1 MLAGVHFVQ
10 VVRTCVGRALL
21 RVAVHVDALRRHPQA
36 WGRAAWWRLLGKRLR
51 ARAQMAP
58 LLGTSP
64 RAYRLWLRQGGG
76 AVPRVPI
83 PAGAPDILA
92 LVAEGGGL
100 RDTLASLAREA
111 VQARVVLRQSV
122 PEWTGLAE
130 GGADCSLWLLPLR
143 AGDILAP
150 GAGAL
155 YRAAAQVA
163 SRHTRVLYADD
174 DLCDAHGH
182 RACPHFKPD
191 WNEELFAHH
200 DFLTGA
206 SLLRAEAQ
214 DLTDLPARDWMPALT
229 HRVRAAQGSAAPVH
243 LRHILHHR
251 RTRPV
256 PSRPKNASALL
267 KAPEG
272 GWPCVSVIVPT
283 RNRVDLLRTCLE
295 GLAVVEY
302 SGPLEVLVIDNGSDD
317 PATLDYLS
325 GLDPAFARVLTHPG
339 PFNFAEMNNRALAE
353 AQGDLVCF
361 LNNDI
366 EMRDPHWLAVMAR
379 QALRPEVG
387 AVGARL
393 LYPDGRI
400 QHAGVVIGIGGGAAH
415 GHRLLDPNETGYF
428 ARHALPQ
435 FVSAVTAACLVVRRD
450 KVLAVGGFDAANF
463 AVAFND
469 VDLCLKLNAQ
479 GWQSFYEPR
488 ATLVHHESV
497 SRGLDRDPVGA
508 ARLAGELVALKARW
522 GTGGAQGQVA
532 APGEAVD
539 PFHHPALS
547 PYSERFVVRL

>member
-1 MLAGVHFVQ
+1 MQ
-10 VVRTCVGRALL
+10 VARSCAGRALL
-21 RVAVHVDALRRHPQA
+21 RVAVHGDALRRHPLA
-36 WGRAAWWRLLGKRLR
+36 WVRAAWWRLLGKRLR

-64 RAYRLWLRQGGG
+64 RAYRLWLSQGAGT
-76 AVPRVPI
+76 VPQI
-83 PAGAPDILA
+83 ALAQDAPRIKA
-92 LVAEGGGL
+92 LVVEGEGL
-100 RDTLASLAREA
+100 TETLDSLAREN
-111 VQARVVLRQSV
+111 VQARSVAVQS
-122 PEWTGLAE
+122 PPLWTDFAEQDAE
-130 GGADCSLWLLPLR
+130 GFVWLLPLR
-143 AGDILAP
+143 AGDVLAP

-155 YRAAAQVA
+155 YRAAAQA
-163 SRHTRVLYADD
+163 ALPLTRIVYADD
-174 DLCDAHGH
+174 DLRDPRGQRHT
-182 RACPHFKPD
+182 PHFKPD
-191 WNEELFAHH
+191 WNAELFAHH
-200 DFLTGA
+200 DYLSGA
-206 SLLRAEAQ
+206 SLLRVEAQ
-214 DLTDLPARDWMPALT
+214 DLADLPAQNWIASLVGRAL
-229 HRVRAAQGSAAPVH
+229 AAQGGAAPQH

-251 RTRPV
+251 RARPEPRRPLDASTRPET
-256 PSRPKNASALL
+256 
-267 KAPEG
+267 PEG
-272 GWPCVSVIVPT
+272 GWPQVSVIVPT

-295 GLAVVEY
+295 GLRATDY
-302 SGPLEVLVIDNGSDD
+302 PGALDVLVIDNGSDD
-317 PATLDYLS
+317 PATLEYLS
-325 GLDPAFARVLTHPG
+325 RLDPAFARVLAYPG
-339 PFNFAEMNNRALAE
+339 PFNFAAMNNRALEE
-353 AQGDLVCF
+353 AGGELVCF

-415 GHRLLDPNETGYF
+415 AHRLLDPDETGYF

-508 ARLAGELVALKARW
+508 ARLAGELAALKARW

-532 APGEAVD
+532 ALGEAVD

-547 PYSERFVVRL
+547 PYSERFAVRL